1 MLERYLQYLTHVRH
15 LSANTLGA
23 YRRDLELYLAFL
35 KDRGLTPEQM
45 DAANARSFVGCLS
58 ARDLSSRSINRVL
71 SAVRGYYRF
80 LERVGVEAGSPFASI
95 KSLKIDGKLPTFLF
109 EEEIDQ
115 LLAAGE
121 PQDLWELR
129 DLLILELLYST
140 GCRVSELASANLTDL
155 DLKGSTLRVL
165 GKGNKER
172 LVFIGRAAFR
182 RLREYLLRR
191 KALKTGDAEGRRAL
205 LINRRGQRL
214 SVRGIQ
220 TIVDSLLARSPL
232 DKPATPHTFR
242 HSFATHIL
250 RKGADIRIVQELLGH
265 ASLSTTQVY
274 THLDMERL
282 RAVYGSAHPHARS
295 AALHRDTTRPKAGP
309 QAGNDPKHREGGE

>member
-1 MLERYLQYLTHVRH
+1 VLERYLQYLNHVRH
-15 LSANTLGA
+15 LSANTLSA
-23 YRRDLELYLAFL
+23 YRRDLDLYLAFL
-35 KDRGLTPEQM
+35 EDQDMSPEQV
-45 DAANARSFVGCLS
+45 DAGNARSFVGYLS
-58 ARDLSSRSINRVL
+58 RRDLSSRSINRVL

-80 LERVGVEAGSPFASI
+80 LERVGVEAGNPFASI
-95 KSLKIDGKLPTFLF
+95 KSLKTGGKLPAFLF
-109 EEEIDQ
+109 EEEIDR
-115 LLAAGE
+115 LLATGQ
-121 PQDLWELR
+121 PQDFWELR

-140 GCRVSELASANLTDL
+140 GCRVSELASASLADL
-155 DLKGSTLRVL
+155 DLKGCTLRVL

-172 LVFIGRAAFR
+172 LVFIGQAAVK

-191 KALKTGDAEGRRAL
+191 KALKSGDDAEGRRAL

-220 TIVDSLLARSPL
+220 TIVDRRLMRSGL

-250 RKGADIRIVQELLGH
+250 RKGADIRVVQELLGH

-274 THLDMERL
+274 THLDMEHL
-282 RAVYGSAHPHARS
+282 QAVYGSAHPHARRT
-295 AALHRDTTRPKAGP
+295 AARPKS
-309 QAGNDPKHREGGE
+309 GNDSQRREDGE